1 LIFQF
6 IIFSCIVDFLFVF
19 HLTACMQI
27 QSASDARRRC
37 ADELS
42 DLVYEILRKK
52 KFQKVLQPQTNICSL
67 ATAFWW

>member
-1 LIFQF
+1 
-6 IIFSCIVDFLFVF
+6 
-19 HLTACMQI
+19 MQI